1 MNMQTNKEK
10 LLADRCGRKNPF
22 RTPEGYFEQLPQNI
36 MQQIHQRRKKQIFF
50 RWTAV
55 AAMIACFSAI
65 TLTLMPTETTV
76 PQQVVAEENQYY
88 YEDELD
94 YSMLSNMDIALYI
107 TEAE

>member
-1 MNMQTNKEK
+1 
-10 LLADRCGRKNPF
+10 
-22 RTPEGYFEQLPQNI
+22 
-36 MQQIHQRRKKQIFF
+36 
-50 RWTAV
+50 
-55 AAMIACFSAI
+55 MIACVSAI